1 MESNGNVDQ
10 NKLNDEK
17 KSNNNYLQ
25 EIQSILN
32 QHELFKNL
40 TIEEIK
46 LINNQAK
53 ILKYE
58 IGQTLSTKD
67 YIASN
72 ILLILEGESRLLGN
86 NEGDK
91 FTILK
96 LGPGS
101 IIGLGS
107 ILSGN
112 GNESVI
118 ASTKI
123 KALSIP
129 DELIVEFYKKNNAF
143 KTYCEKTFLPSEIAS
158 ATQLLINKSPRVDI
172 NFRKA
177 FSTVAKFAQLKYL
190 KKQSKLIIKEDEYVF
205 ILSKN
210 VQDKKI
216 GDPIVQSQIIDWL
229 DDFTPR
235 IITIPIQ
242 LKEEFY
248 KVPQNNNNN
257 KVVKT
262 DDYSQGIIEEVA
274 PEIPHKS
281 SLNYGS
287 RYQKEQTIQRAKGEP
302 NETIACLSML
312 CKELEIPFRKDTV
325 EKIIRDELKKQG
337 SISEQVIGGITSL
350 LGLNASAASLP
361 SELGTRIPTPAIVKW
376 KKSYALLQQS
386 NANELVLISPREG
399 LITIKSE
406 DFKTVFPEDI
416 KVILVEKSSIT
427 PNKKFNLEWFIP
439 SLKKYRGSLILVLI
453 ASFIVQ
459 LFGLANPLLIQ
470 VIIDKVISQRS
481 LDTLQILGIAL
492 VVVTILGGILGGL
505 RTFLFAE
512 TTNRIDTRLGAE
524 VIDHLLRL
532 PLGYFDK
539 RPVGELGSR
548 IAELEKI
555 RDFLTG
561 QALTTILD
569 AIFSVIYIVVMVL
582 YSLTLTIVALGVV
595 PIQILLTLLG
605 SPLLRRQIRE
615 IAKQNAKTQ
624 SHLVEV
630 LTGVQTVKAQNVEIV
645 SRWKWQDLYSG
656 YISRTFEKTITTTA
670 LSQVSNVL
678 QQLSQLL
685 VLWIGASLVL
695 KGQMSLG
702 QLIAF
707 RIISGYV
714 TQPLLRLSSIWQ
726 SIQEL
731 KVSFERLA
739 DIIDT
744 REESSEADK
753 ANIPLPEIDG
763 EVKFENITFRFPNT
777 SQDVLK
783 NINITIPKGK
793 FVGIA
798 GQSGSGKSTLMKLL
812 PRLYEINNGKILI
825 DNYNIQKIE
834 LYSLRKQIGIVPQEP
849 LLFSGSVSENIAIT
863 NPNSSSNE
871 IVEAAKAANAHDF
884 IMELPEGYSTNVGER
899 GAGLSGGQKQRIAIA
914 RTILNK
920 PKLLIMDEATSALDY
935 NSERKV
941 CNNLKEACKNKTV
954 FFITHRLS
962 TIKNADIIIMMDQG
976 KIHEV
981 GSHEELIDR
990 KGMYYALYRQ
1000 QESS

>member
-1 MESNGNVDQ
+1 MVSNGNVEENNFNEDKKI
-10 NKLNDEK
+10 NNDDLKGIEA
-17 KSNNNYLQ
+17 
-25 EIQSILN
+25 ILN

-40 TIEEIK
+40 TKEEVK

-53 ILKYE
+53 ILNYE
-58 IGQTLSTKD
+58 IGQTLSTKA

-72 ILLILEGESRLLGN
+72 VLLILEGESRLIGSNDGN
-86 NEGDK
+86 E
-91 FTILK
+91 FTIIK

-107 ILSGN
+107 ILSGS
-112 GNESVI
+112 GNESVL

-129 DELIVEFYKKNNAF
+129 DELIVECYKKNKNF
-143 KTYCEKTFLPSEIAS
+143 KTYCEKNLLPSEIAS
-158 ATQLLINKSPRVDI
+158 ATQLLITKSPRVDI
-172 NFRKA
+172 NFRQA
-177 FSTVAKFAQLKYL
+177 FSIVAKFAQIKYL
-190 KKQSKLIIKEDEYVF
+190 KKQNELIIKQDEYVF
-205 ILSKN
+205 VLSN
-210 VQDKKI
+210 NIQDKKI
-216 GDPIVQSQIIDWL
+216 GDTINQSQILDWS

-235 IITIPIQ
+235 IITIPIK
-242 LKEEFY
+242 LKEEFD
-248 KVPQNNNNN
+248 KVPQKNNN
-257 KVVKT
+257 KVFET
-262 DDYSQGIIEEVA
+262 NDYSQGIIEEVA

-287 RYQKEQTIQRAKGEP
+287 RYKKEQTIQRAKGEP

-337 SISEQVIGGITSL
+337 SISEQVIGGIASL
-350 LGLNASAASLP
+350 LGLNASTASLP

-376 KKSYALLQQS
+376 NQSYALLQQS
-386 NANELVLISPREG
+386 NSNELVLLSPKEG
-399 LITIKSE
+399 LVTIKSE
-406 DFKTVFPEDI
+406 DFQTVFPESI

-670 LSQVSNVL
+670 LSQVSTVL

-695 KGQMSLG
+695 QGKMSLG

-744 REESSEADK
+744 QEESSEADK

-763 EVKFENITFRFPNT
+763 EVKFDNITFRFPNAT
-777 SQDVLK
+777 QDVLK

-825 DNYNIQKIE
+825 DNYDIQKIE

-962 TIKNADIIIMMDQG
+962 TIKNADTIIMMDQG

-981 GSHEELIDR
+981 GSHEELIER